1 VSFRQAEWQ
10 SVMHRWM
17 DRWLDD
23 IPNGVMTEPMADI
36 QRPDGTWETHSSW
49 PDVNAEKVELH
60 FGPATEEA
68 ADTLRLGAAPG
79 DPRQSFVDQVETQA
93 VKIGNAEQTRPGRL
107 AYVTQPLDQTVRLSG
122 TPELRVRMD
131 TTSTSALLSALLV
144 DYGEGE
150 TVSVQGVDP
159 LQLIQEPCEPENL
172 AANTGCATP
181 PEVSSTITPQRVL
194 AWGHIDAKNFA
205 SLRQGQDLLPGE
217 EYVVRWNT
225 LPSEHVIPAGHR
237 IGVVITGNDNSSP
250 SLYRPRRDTTAL
262 GSQVTL
268 HLNGSRVLLP
278 VVGGAAALR

>member
-172 AANTGCATP
+172 AANAGCATP

-194 AWGHIDAKNFA
+194 AWGTSTRRTSPACA
-205 SLRQGQDLLPGE
+205 R
-217 EYVVRWNT
+217 VRTWCQVRST
-225 LPSEHVIPAGHR
+225 SCAGTRCPRSTSSRPA
-237 IGVVITGNDNSSP
+237 IGSAWSSP
-250 SLYRPRRDTTAL
+250 VTTTPARPCTAH
-262 GSQVTL
+262 GETPPRS
-268 HLNGSRVLLP
+268 
-278 VVGGAAALR
+278 AAR